1 MSSFLDRAMA
11 TSVAPDLLAEAMEV
25 IAELPADQR
34 SSFEGRA
41 FRLFQLL
48 EERDEAEDAALTAF
62 VIQLRLEALAR
73 LHDDRGLR
81 AWTLPGDAE
90 GADYIHADVVAA
102 AAVEPLKAIDDHTVG
117 FDPKSFRTR
126 VLADA
131 AVRGHA

>member
-25 IAELPADQR
+25 IAGLPADQR

-41 FRLFQLL
+41 FRLFRLL
-48 EERDEAEDAALTAF
+48 EEHDKSEDAALTAF

-102 AAVEPLKAIDDHTVG
+102 AAVEPLIAIDDHAVG
-117 FDPKSFRTR
+117 FDPETFRTR

-131 AVRGHA
+131 SVRGHA